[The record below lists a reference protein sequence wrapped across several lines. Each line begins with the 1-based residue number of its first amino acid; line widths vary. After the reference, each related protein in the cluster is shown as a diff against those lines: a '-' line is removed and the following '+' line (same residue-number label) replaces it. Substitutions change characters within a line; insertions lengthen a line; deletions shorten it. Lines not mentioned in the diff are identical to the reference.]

1 MLHLIKL
8 ELKKNK
14 LGWYVN
20 GVILANVIILG
31 LLCMFPILERLEGQ
45 QTLTSLTDY
54 FMMSGAMVRGTMI
67 VFAAV
72 LISKVIID
80 EFKNRTHLVM
90 FTYPVHRKKIL
101 SAKLILIFTFT
112 LLSMV
117 LSNLFVIHGFI
128 GLNQLFHFTNAM
140 SLTSADYTAGIGSLL
155 MFNLATAGA
164 ALVPLYFGMKKFST
178 PATIVSSLLIVMV
191 TSSAGS
197 GFSLA
202 SIIYIPLALAFI
214 ALGIVVLA
222 VRNIEHIDFD

>member
-90 FTYPVHRKKIL
+90 FTYPVRRKKIL